1 MEQLANPPVLVL
13 VRDLMF
19 SGRIGAEARAAGA
32 NVKMLRDPK
41 LLAEAPADAT
51 RLIVDLDLAGALE
64 AAAAWK
70 TRDPG
75 REVITFVA
83 HTNVDAIRTARDAGL
98 NQILTRGQFVEVLPR
113 LLSREG

>member
-1 MEQLANPPVLVL
+1 MEQLADPAILVL

-41 LLAEAPADAT
+41 ALAEGPAEAT

-70 TRDPG
+70 ALSSAA
-75 REVITFVA
+75 EVIAFVA
-83 HTNVDAIRTARDAGL
+83 HTNADAIRAARAAGFD
-98 NQILTRGQFVEVLPR
+98 QILTRGQFVEVLPR